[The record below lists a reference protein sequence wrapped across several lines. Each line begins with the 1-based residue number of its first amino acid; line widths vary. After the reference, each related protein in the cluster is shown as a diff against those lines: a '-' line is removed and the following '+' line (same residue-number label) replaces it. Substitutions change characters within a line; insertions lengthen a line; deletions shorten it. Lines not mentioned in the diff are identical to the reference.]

1 MNSVIKLPRNE
12 LWWYGPSFLRHAH
25 DKVKHMRLKST
36 LNENRSRYW
45 ICKGKQTVKSVIS
58 KCVICKYVTGKVM
71 LPPKEYLI
79 QLHEHHIY
87 TRCKKH
93 DEVNQLLL
101 NDVVLIRDDSLKR
114 NMWRKGK
121 VNKLVKGWKNPWSLI
136 ESVSWRVHNINS

>member
-1 MNSVIKLPRNE
+1 MEEGVRYHKFVKEAISMAGFNMGLLCNRFRYLQSVIQ
-12 LWWYGPSFLRHAH
+12 H
-25 DKVKHMRLKST
+25 
-36 LNENRSRYW
+36 YW
-45 ICKGKQTVKSVIS
+45 KRFS
-58 KCVICKYVTGKVM
+58 
-71 LPPKEYLI
+71 KEYLI

-93 DEVNQLLL
+93 DEVNQLLH

-121 VNKLVKGWKNPWSLI
+121 VKKLVKEWKNPWSVI